1 MSLST
6 IITADMRLVMLRIL
20 ADPET
25 PNYTLNSSILHKLM
39 KEKTGYQVARDKACT
54 ELCWLQEQGLITLKE
69 GAGFY
74 IATLTPRGLDVAN
87 GDAIVPGVDR
97 PSPRSR

>member
-1 MSLST
+1 MSYADT
-6 IITADMRLVMLRIL
+6 ITADLRLVMLRIL

-54 ELCWLQEQGLITLKE
+54 ELCWLKEQGLVTLKE
-69 GAGFY
+69 GEGFY
-74 IATLTPRGLDVAN
+74 IATLTSRGLDVAT
-87 GDAIVPGVDR
+87 GAAVVPGVDR